1 MTKNDTKYL
10 HAAARVHA
18 LENQMISQQE
28 LLKAIEA
35 AGAQEAFKSLSGK
48 EMFRDFSLND
58 YEEAFEQELVRTYRL
73 VESITDQ
80 SGVTQV
86 FRYPAD
92 GHNLK
97 VYVKAKAAGG
107 NFDHLYKGTGTFSVQ
122 QMEEELAS
130 RRFDHVPESLGQA
143 ALDASDRL
151 AKTRDSQIVDIVI
164 DKAVL
169 SLMRKDAEKIG
180 NPLLVEYVA
189 LKIDLINIETAVRL
203 MRMKKD
209 AYEVKRI
216 FAEGGTIAPSDISE
230 GFSAGYEGIA
240 RLVDKAG
247 RKRRM
252 GKSISALKQGQPLTV
267 FEQNLD
273 GCFKD
278 LFDKARVI
286 PFGIEPV
293 IAFLYLKEQEIR
305 ACRLVLVSKIY
316 GLPKDQIAERVRYI
330 YAD

>member
-10 HAAARVHA
+10 HAAARTQA

-35 AGAQEAFKSLSGK
+35 AGAVEAFKSLSGK
-48 EMFRDFSLND
+48 EMFRDFSLKE
-58 YEEAFEQELVRTYRL
+58 YEKAFEQELRRTYRL
-73 VESITDQ
+73 VENITGQ
-80 SGVTQV
+80 SGVTKV

-107 NFDHLYKGTGTFSVQ
+107 SFQSLYKETGTFSVE
-122 QMEEELAS
+122 QMEAEMAS
-130 RRFDHVPESLGQA
+130 GRFDHVPERLGRA
-143 ALDASDRL
+143 ALEASDRL

-169 SLMRKDAEKIG
+169 ALTRKTAEEIG
-180 NPLLVEYVA
+180 NPLLMEYVA

-240 RLVDKAG
+240 RLVDKVG
-247 RKRRM
+247 KTRRL
-252 GKSISALKQGQPLTV
+252 GKSVSALKQGQPLTV
-267 FEQNLD
+267 FEQQLD

-293 IAFLYLKEQEIR
+293 IAFLYRKEREIK
-305 ACRLVLVSKIY
+305 AVRLVLVSKIY
-316 GLPKDQIAERVRYI
+316 GLAKDQIAERVRYI